1 MARASVVR
9 LVATDLDGTLLRGD
23 GLCSGRTRTAL
34 AAAER
39 AGIQVVLV
47 TARPPRW
54 LQDIADLVG
63 EHGLALCCNGAFVY
77 DVRSRQVLEEHCMAA
92 AQIGKIAADLR
103 NALPGIVFAVESR
116 AGFGRE
122 LGYFDQFTTLQDVSA
137 VTLEEL
143 LEPLPGKLLARCSDV
158 PAQQFH
164 RVVGEVVGDRGVVSY
179 SGAWGLAEISAAGV
193 TKAAALRDWCAAQGI
208 ASADVYAFGDM
219 PNDLP
224 MLRWAGRSF
233 GVANAHPDV
242 LDVVDEV
249 CPSNEHDGVAQ
260 VLEALLEDGR
270 GGARGTAVAGGSN
283 GGAADLPGSRTYA
296 GPRMSRSDGRVD
308 AVTPGFRATHIA
320 EERPGF
326 AGQGNG

>member
-1 MARASVVR
+1 MVRASVR

-23 GLCSGRTRTAL
+23 GVCSGRTRAAL
-34 AAAER
+34 VAVER

-54 LQDIADLVG
+54 LYDIADLVG
-63 EHGLALCCNGAFVY
+63 QHGLALCCNGAFVY
-77 DVRSRQVLEEHCMAA
+77 DVRSRQVLDEHCIAA
-92 AQIGKIAADLR
+92 AQVGEIAADLR
-103 NALPGIVFAVESR
+103 NALPGIAFAVESR
-116 AGFGRE
+116 NGFGRE
-122 LGYFDQFTTLQDVSA
+122 LGYLDQFTTSQDVSA
-137 VTLEEL
+137 PTLEEL
-143 LEPLPGKLLARCSDV
+143 LDPLPGKVLARCYDV
-158 PAQQFH
+158 PAPHFH
-164 RVVGEVVGDRGVVSY
+164 RVVGEVVGDRAVVSY
-179 SGAWGLAEISAAGV
+179 SGASGLAEISAVGV
-193 TKAAALRDWCAAQGI
+193 TKAAALGDWCTAQGFD
-208 ASADVYAFGDM
+208 SADVYAFGDM

-260 VLEALLEDGR
+260 ILEALLADLS
-270 GGARGTAVAGGSN
+270 GGTRGTAGAGGSN
-283 GGAADLPGSRTYA
+283 GAAACLPGSRTYA

-308 AVTPGFRATHIA
+308 AVIPGFRATRIA

-326 AGQGNG
+326 AGQGDG